1 MKTSKG
7 EPIVFVNLFFIVAC
21 MIWAALYY
29 VDHVKELREVIDTQD
44 EAIQLQRVEID
55 MLNRLFL
62 PGVSY
67 TPGNTNPLYRPNY
80 NPYNNSNTTIDSE

>member
-1 MKTSKG
+1 M
-7 EPIVFVNLFFIVAC
+7 FVNLFFIVAC

-44 EAIQLQRVEID
+44 EAIQLQRVEIN